1 MDGACKEWWYKCK
14 EWWYKDKM
22 MGVSKKGYFCLFKPY
37 ILTINYR
44 CLEDLLLIFGP
55 SWAQNTILP
64 QYIGSALLNRGI
76 KQGYLPQKISL
87 ALFDNDLEHGLLI
100 LNCDQ
105 KGNVREIKIEYKEY
119 DNFKKNNGK
128 SKYFIRKR

>member
-1 MDGACKEWWYKCK
+1 MDGACK

-22 MGVSKKGYFCLFKPY
+22 MGVSKKGYFCLFQPY

-64 QYIGSALLNRGI
+64 FFIPWFYLF
-76 KQGYLPQKISL
+76 QGGVEL
-87 ALFDNDLEHGLLI
+87 
-100 LNCDQ
+100 
-105 KGNVREIKIEYKEY
+105 
-119 DNFKKNNGK
+119 
-128 SKYFIRKR
+128 